1 LNIGGKQPM
10 SHSNRGLN
18 EPFYK
23 WIDDVRRAMRKEKE
37 LQEKLEF
44 YNIKLIGYKGVSYNR
59 IGSSGSRSSGDSEL
73 LYWLDKIDIIEKHV
87 FNNNKIISSY
97 YSFISEIT
105 CDEILLLKQLII
117 DKKANIK
124 NEVNLYSK
132 SEKYKRINIMIRK
145 WMNYTA
151 SELPSF

>member
-1 LNIGGKQPM
+1 M

-44 YNIKLIGYKGVSYNR
+44 YNMKLIGYKGVSYDR

-73 LYWLDKIDIIEKHV
+73 LYWLDRINLTESRIEKNYKIINDFGV
-87 FNNNKIISSY
+87 FIDTLRLNEKDVINTIIANNKMSLSDSRI
-97 YSFISEIT
+97 
-105 CDEILLLKQLII
+105 
-117 DKKANIK
+117 
-124 NEVNLYSK
+124 VNTVA
-132 SEKYKRINIMIRK
+132 RK
-145 WMNYTA
+145 WIMSHQND
-151 SELPSF
+151 

>member
-1 LNIGGKQPM
+1 M

-44 YNIKLIGYKGVSYNR
+44 YNMKLIGYKGVSYDR

-73 LYWLDKIDIIEKHV
+73 LYWLDKIHKTEKLITLNNHVINEFKSFTQKLNITESDIINELV
-87 FNNNKIISSY
+87 FKGIINIDASKKSKSNRY
-97 YSFISEIT
+97 QIINSISVK
-105 CDEILLLKQLII
+105 LLK
-117 DKKANIK
+117 K
-124 NEVNLYSK
+124 NH
-132 SEKYKRINIMIRK
+132 I
-145 WMNYTA
+145 TQ
-151 SELPSF
+151 

>member
-1 LNIGGKQPM
+1 M

-44 YNIKLIGYKGVSYNR
+44 YNMKLIGYKGVSYDR

-73 LYWLDKIDIIEKHV
+73 LYWIDKIDLVEKQIERYSNIILKYNDFKKSFSIKEASILDEWISGDVHNKSNRIDV
-87 FNNNKIISSY
+87 NKIVRSW
-97 YSFISEIT
+97 
-105 CDEILLLKQLII
+105 
-117 DKKANIK
+117 
-124 NEVNLYSK
+124 
-132 SEKYKRINIMIRK
+132 YK
-145 WMNYTA
+145 T
-151 SELPSF
+151 LG

>member
-1 LNIGGKQPM
+1 M

-18 EPFYK
+18 EPFYQ

>member
-1 LNIGGKQPM
+1 M

-44 YNIKLIGYKGVSYNR
+44 YNMKLIGYKGVSYDR

-73 LYWLDKIDIIEKHV
+73 MFWLDKI
-87 FNNNKIISSY
+87 
-97 YSFISEIT
+97 
-105 CDEILLLKQLII
+105 
-117 DKKANIK
+117 
-124 NEVNLYSK
+124 NEVEYKMSFNQRILNQEIEFSSNLNDFEKNYYLNNLIQYDRQLTNHK
-132 SEKYKRINIMIRK
+132 NSELKKLRYTIVRK
-145 WMNYTA
+145 WFLFINDN
-151 SELPSF
+151 L

>member
-1 LNIGGKQPM
+1 M

-44 YNIKLIGYKGVSYNR
+44 YNMKLIGYKGVSYDR

-73 LYWLDKIDIIEKHV
+73 LYWIDKIAHLEHMIIQNKSSLVSYSNFIEQLQQKDRLALISKI
-87 FNNNKIISSY
+87 NYIRIPNLYNQSSSKIISKIARSWADW
-97 YSFISEIT
+97 IR
-105 CDEILLLKQLII
+105 
-117 DKKANIK
+117 ANQ
-124 NEVNLYSK
+124 
-132 SEKYKRINIMIRK
+132 
-145 WMNYTA
+145 
-151 SELPSF
+151 